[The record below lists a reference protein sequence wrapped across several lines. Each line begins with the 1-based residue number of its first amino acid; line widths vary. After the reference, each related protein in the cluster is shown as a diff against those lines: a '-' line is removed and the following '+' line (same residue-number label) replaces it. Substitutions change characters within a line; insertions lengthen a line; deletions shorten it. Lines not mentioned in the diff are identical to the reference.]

1 MAEESNTIVL
11 DAERAARVL
20 SEIAPSIFGE
30 MAFMDAVPVA
40 VAWGP
45 EADAASR
52 VEDGV
57 HIAIDMLKPL
67 SCRLE
72 LEFPRALSDRMNETL
87 YGPPDASPE
96 AVAEGCD
103 PEGGDDS
110 TLELL
115 NVLAGSFLS
124 GCFGAGASFKLE
136 LPFFIFGAAEVSGPA
151 IARVGLDAEGL
162 PVDLTLRSIRY
173 RY

>member
-1 MAEESNTIVL
+1 MEERSAIVL

-20 SEIAPSIFGE
+20 SECVPSIFGE
-30 MAFMDAVPVA
+30 MAFMDAVPVS

-45 EADAASR
+45 EADSAASGISGA
-52 VEDGV
+52 DAS

-72 LEFPRALSDRMNETL
+72 LVFPQALGDRINETL
-87 YGPPDASPE
+87 YGE
-96 AVAEGCD
+96 AAEV
-103 PEGGDDS
+103 PAAIEGDDS

-115 NVLAGSFLS
+115 NVLSGAFLS
-124 GCFGAGASFKLE
+124 GYFGQGASFKLE
-136 LPFFIFGAAEVSGPA
+136 LPFFIYGEAEVSGPA
-151 IARVGLDAEGL
+151 IARVEIDAEGL
-162 PVDLTLRSIRY
+162 PVEATLRSIRY